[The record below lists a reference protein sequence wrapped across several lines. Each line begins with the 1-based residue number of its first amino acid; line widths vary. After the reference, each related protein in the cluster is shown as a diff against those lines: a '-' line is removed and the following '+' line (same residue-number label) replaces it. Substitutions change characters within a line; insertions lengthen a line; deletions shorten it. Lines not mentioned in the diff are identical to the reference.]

1 MIKLDSVNTALK
13 KEVINSDRLSQ
24 VATAG
29 VIGVTGACVPKIVTV
44 ARHTGSVSANA
55 LMARGMK
62 SVKGP
67 ERAPRAVTAIPAP
80 MDPLLLTLS
89 KV

>member
-1 MIKLDSVNTALK
+1 M
-13 KEVINSDRLSQ
+13 INSDRFRSQ

-29 VIGVTGACVPKIVTV
+29 VIGVTGARVPKLVTV

-62 SVKGP
+62 SAKGS
-67 ERAPRAVTAIPAP
+67 ERAPRAVTAILAP
-80 MDPLLLTLS
+80 MDPPLMTLS